1 MQDNIPTPDPDSVS
15 QPAWDSSQL
24 HLRPWLDDIAAWL
37 PAQHSNYSPIIEFG
51 YVLTSQGSVAAFNL
65 EHALYCRSRLLVAHS
80 FDNPSPRNPIFAAQ
94 GTASSQN
101 LQATSRQTRSQAQS
115 AAAST
120 ATSTGAPAASGGPV
134 SSASGLPPLTAD
146 EAKRYIVAPELIEA
160 TDRKMMSHILQTI
173 TCSAARR

>member
-15 QPAWDSSQL
+15 LPSWDSSQL

-51 YVLTSQGSVAAFNL
+51 YVLTSQGSVAAYD
-65 EHALYCRSRLLVAHS
+65 ALHCRSRLLVAHT

-94 GTASSQN
+94 GTTLPQN
-101 LQATSRQTRSQAQS
+101 LQATARQTRSQAQS

-120 ATSTGAPAASGGPV
+120 ATGTAAPAASGGSV
-134 SSASGLPPLTAD
+134 SSSGGLPPLTTD
-146 EAKRYIVAPELIEA
+146 EAKRYIIAPELIEA

-173 TCSAARR
+173 